1 MSCHL
6 SKTLIWIK
14 VVSQYKDIQK
24 NKYIEL
30 SIIKDNSINKNANT
44 MIYLSR

>member
-14 VVSQYKDIQK
+14 VVSQYKQK
-24 NKYIEL
+24 NENIEL
-30 SIIKDNSINKNANT
+30 SIIKNNSINKNTNT
-44 MIYLSR
+44 IMYLFR